1 MYQNEFLK
9 KYLSVSLGIN
19 VVWSLLSKVCL
30 PVCCS
35 VMSHSLE
42 LHGLSRRLLCPWN
55 SPSKNTGVG
64 SHSLPQG
71 IFETLTQAQIFQI
84 AVRVFTI

>member
-42 LHGLSRRLLCPWN
+42 LHGL
-55 SPSKNTGVG
+55 
-64 SHSLPQG
+64 
-71 IFETLTQAQIFQI
+71 
-84 AVRVFTI
+84 